1 MVAPITPA
9 KKLANGK
16 DHWWLVTTIANT
28 AAPTVAEVNAGLN
41 VTGVLLADYDGLTA
55 TTDKVTLPRVMLET
69 TTTEINGETTVAAG
83 DMLLTLQPQAAPG
96 AEGKDAYELVKDGFV
111 GFAVR
116 RQDVQSTSSDAVTA
130 GQFVDVIPIDVT
142 TAIPGK
148 TSTGPDAIYIATV
161 PVSVTGTP
169 DWNVAVAA

>member
-1 MVAPITPA
+1 MAAPITPA

-16 DHWWLVTTIANT
+16 DHWWLVETISNT
-28 AAPTVAEVNAGLN
+28 AAPTVAEIGAGLN
-41 VTGVLLADYDGLTA
+41 VTGVLLADYEGLTA
-55 TTDKVTLPRVMLET
+55 TTEKVSLPRVMLET
-69 TTTEINGETTVAAG
+69 TETEINGATTVSAG
-83 DMLLTLQPQAAPG
+83 DMQLTLQPQAAG
-96 AEGKDAYELVKDGFV
+96 GSEGKEAYELVKDGFV

-116 RQDVQSTSSDAVTA
+116 RQDIQDIASDAVTA
-130 GQFVDVIPIDVT
+130 GQFVDVIPVDIT

-148 TSTGPDAIYIATV
+148 TTSGPDSIYIATV

>member
-1 MVAPITPA
+1 MAAPITPA

-16 DHWWLVTTIANT
+16 DHWWLVETIANS
-28 AAPTVAEVNAGLN
+28 AAPTVAEVAAGLS
-41 VTGVLLADYDGLTA
+41 VTGVLLADYEGLTA
-55 TTDKVTLPRVMLET
+55 TTEKVSLPRVMLET
-69 TTTEINGETTVAAG
+69 TETEINGATTVSAG
-83 DMLLTLQPQAAPG
+83 DMQLTLQPQAAG
-96 AEGKDAYELVKDGFV
+96 GTEGKEAYELVKDGFV

-116 RQDVQSTSSDAVTA
+116 RQDVLDIASDAVTA
-130 GQFVDVIPIDVT
+130 GQFVDVIPVDIT

-148 TSTGPDAIYIATV
+148 TSNGADAIYIATV